1 MSNKIT
7 EWEVGQ
13 DLIHCYDEIV
23 EKIQGMK
30 GSQFKDQIEVLIEAA
45 DQIAKVFNKKHTES
59 HCFGLGRMK
68 VEFNIPHASVR
79 EFAEKLPTVE
89 ARNKENV

>member
-13 DLIHCYDEIV
+13 DLIHCYDEIN

-30 GSQFKDQIEVLIEAA
+30 GSEFKDQIEVLIEAA
-45 DQIAKVFNKKHTES
+45 DQIAMVFNKKHHKS
-59 HCFGLGRMK
+59 HGFGLGRMK
-68 VEFNIPHASVR
+68 VRLNIPHPSVA
-79 EFAEKLPTVE
+79 EFVEKLPTVE
-89 ARNKENV
+89 ARNKENI